1 MSGLV
6 SSTVPHELEFSDYV
20 VWSRTRDIEGP
31 HMRFSRNKVEGKN
44 ESDIQNKETIFLKEW
59 DAQPVG
65 RGREA

>member
-1 MSGLV
+1 
-6 SSTVPHELEFSDYV
+6 
-20 VWSRTRDIEGP
+20 
-31 HMRFSRNKVEGKN
+31 MRFSRNKVEGKN